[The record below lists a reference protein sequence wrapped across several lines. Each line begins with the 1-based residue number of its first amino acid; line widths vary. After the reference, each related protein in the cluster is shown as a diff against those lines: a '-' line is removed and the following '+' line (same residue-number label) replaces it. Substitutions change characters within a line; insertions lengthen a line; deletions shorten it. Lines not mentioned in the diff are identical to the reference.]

1 MMNTI
6 LLIVAL
12 GANALVVPHNF
23 GHHTNGGL
31 KDLEPTRAKRMM
43 MSWVDKLD
51 HTCCV
56 NLNSCDHTEIDS
68 YCIYTCLEGIRLIDK
83 KNILVPPFSTLETFS
98 YDHTYRTDP
107 VTSHIILCISDPVQ
121 SSMNVVGIV
130 ENPDNRL
137 YNKRIVPV
145 MENLIAAAR
154 ETEYSV
160 NINPLSK
167 WSGGEFY
174 WALKNTSN

>member
-1 MMNTI
+1 MMNPI
-6 LLIVAL
+6 LLILAV
-12 GANALVVPHNF
+12 GANALVVPHIF
-23 GHHTNGGL
+23 GQHNDGGL
-31 KDLEPTRAKRMM
+31 KDLQPTRAKNMM

-56 NLNSCDHTEIDS
+56 NVDQTEIDS

-83 KNILVPPFSTLETFS
+83 EDVLVRPFSTLETFS
-98 YDHTYRTDP
+98 YDHIYRTDP

-174 WALKNTSN
+174 WALKNTCK